1 MRKFE
6 FIKPQVKVEIQ
17 EDNYAKFVISPVER
31 GYGYTLGNA
40 LRRVL
45 LSSMPGVAI
54 ESISIEGVEHEFMG
68 LPGVREDVTGI
79 ILNLKNIIF
88 KIDEEKL
95 FKPMPKEKDE
105 IYELSIYREGEGVI
119 TAGDLIDH
127 SNELTIVN
135 PEQVICTL
143 AEGGKFKARFFA
155 KRGIGYV
162 GSNENKVFLK
172 DDNGNIYT
180 DRIAIDAIYTPVN
193 RVNYAVEK
201 TRLHE
206 DVTYDELTM
215 EVWTNNSIKPV
226 DAVSLAS
233 KFLSEHFDIISQIN
247 EEIAEQTYIY
257 EDDKKKEDKKFDVK
271 IEELE
276 LSARSFNCLK
286 RANINTLADL
296 TQKTEE
302 EMMRVRNLGRKSL
315 KEVITKLHER
325 GLSLKPSFDMDD
337 NDNYYEDSSSD
348 VLDDDEELE

>member
-105 IYELSIYREGEGVI
+105 IYELSIFREGEGVI
-119 TAGDLIDH
+119 KAGDLVDH

-135 PEQVICTL
+135 PDQVICTL

-172 DDNGNIYT
+172 DENGNIYV

-193 RVNYAVEK
+193 RVNYSVEK

-286 RANINTLADL
+286 RANISTLADL

-315 KEVITKLHER
+315 KEVISKLHER
-325 GLSLKPSFDMDD
+325 GLSLKPSYESDDSNDYYEED
-337 NDNYYEDSSSD
+337 NDS
-348 VLDDDEELE
+348 LDDDEDLE